1 MVKDR
6 CDKYKGKKTWD
17 LEKDFVYKH
26 CKKCPKNKTFK
37 LMGLQRRR
45 DVLEACQDTK
55 LIENIL
61 KKEKDKKEK
70 CVSFSKPWW
79 YGWKGYPCKGTKDE
93 KIYRKYL
100 NDEIARFKKNDM
112 NHKNPE
118 SIIKSYKKQI
128 EALNEF
134 YKTNKSKSNSNKS
147 KKTKSKS
154 KKSKYKKSK
163 GGRRNYTKKKINNFK

>member
-17 LEKDFVYKH
+17 LDKDFVYKH

-37 LMGLQRRR
+37 LMGWKRRR

-55 LIENIL
+55 LVENIL

-70 CVSFSKPWW
+70 CVSFSKPWG
-79 YGWKGYPCKGTKDE
+79 YGRYGGYPCKGTKDE

-100 NDEIARFKKNDM
+100 KDEIARFKKNDM

-118 SIIKSYKKQI
+118 SIIKSYKKKI
-128 EALNEF
+128 NELNEF
-134 YKTNKSKSNSNKS
+134 YKTNKSKSKKTKS
-147 KKTKSKS
+147 KKTKSK
-154 KKSKYKKSK
+154 K
-163 GGRRNYTKKKINNFK
+163 GGRRNYT